1 MKYMKTPPT
10 HQRNIAPTGLENNS
24 HPLINHE
31 EHGVIGYTERDGI
44 RNQASYEISSG
55 KMFVANTPDDM
66 WGCRGKEIRDTSEIQ
81 DKKLRKHFE
90 NQLPKIK
97 AYRDALIAHAN
108 NPNYKTSSESRRSVN
123 SAFWHGIFGE
133 TPDGKTDYELK

>member
-1 MKYMKTPPT
+1 MKYMKSMPIDT
-10 HQRNIAPTGLENNS
+10 RSNISPLGLKNNS

-31 EHGVIGYTERDGI
+31 EHGVFGYTEKDGI
-44 RNQASYEISSG
+44 KNQAVYEISSG
-55 KMFVANTPDDM
+55 KMFVSDD
-66 WGCRGKEIRDTSEIQ
+66 GVVRRGGREIQDTSEIK

-97 AYRDALIAHAN
+97 AYRDALIDHASSS
-108 NPNYKTSSESRRSVN
+108 NYRDSAEGRRTVN
-123 SAFWHGIFGE
+123 RAFWHGIFGE